1 MNDKLFVYGT
11 LLDEDNKYGI
21 YLRDNSR
28 SFAMGKRR
36 GEMYDIGEYPGA
48 VLLNEGDE
56 YIYGT
61 ILQIDNPVEVLAVID
76 LYEGFGDDQPQ
87 PNEFVRVLT
96 QAETEAGPV
105 DCWIYLYNLP
115 TSDLA
120 VIEDG
125 RYFKQ

>member
-11 LLDEDNKYGI
+11 LLDEYNKYGI

-28 SFAMGKRR
+28 FFATAKIHGKL
-36 GEMYDIGEYPGA
+36 YDIGEYPGA
-48 VLLNEGDE
+48 VLLTEGTD

-61 ILQIDNPVEVLAVID
+61 ILELDNPHEVLALVD
-76 LYEGFGDDQPQ
+76 MYEGFGDDQPQ
-87 PNEFVRVLT
+87 PNEFVRLLAQV
-96 QAETEAGPV
+96 ETEAGTF

-115 TSDLA
+115 VNGLIA
-120 VIEDG
+120 IKDG